1 MDYKNTLRMPQ
12 TEFEMRGNLP
22 KKEPLFQE
30 RWEKENI
37 YQKMLAKHDGYPTF
51 MLHDGPP
58 YANGDIHIGH
68 GLNKILKDVIV
79 RSKYKAG
86 YQTPFI
92 PGWDTHGLPIE
103 TAITKLGHD
112 RKKMPITEFRKLCY
126 EYALQQV
133 SNQMA
138 TMKKLGTV
146 ADYDHPYIT
155 LKKEFEGHQIEIFAK
170 MAMDG
175 LIYKGL
181 KPVYWSP
188 SSESALAEAE
198 IEYKDVKSPTIFVK
212 FNVKDGK
219 GVLTTDDSFV
229 IWTTTPWTIPANLA
243 ICLNERLEYALVK
256 SEKGNLLVLKELVDT
271 LWAKFGLE
279 EKEILKTFKGKELEG
294 ITTKHPLYDKE
305 SVIILGDHVTADAGT
320 GCVHTAPGHGVED
333 FMVGMKYGLPAY
345 CPVDEHGCMMAECG
359 DWLEGQYVDDANKTV
374 TMKLEELGALLKL
387 EFITHSYPHD
397 WRTKKPIIFRATT
410 QWFASVDKIRQKLL
424 DEITSIDWKPAWGE
438 QRMYNMIKDR
448 GDWCISRQRAW
459 GVPIPIIYAE
469 DDTPLMDADVFA
481 HVAKLISEN
490 GSNIWFEKDVKELL
504 PEGYTHPG
512 SPNGLFRKETDTM
525 DVWFDS
531 GSSHTGCLKE
541 RGYDLP
547 CDLYFEGSDQYR
559 GWFNSSLI
567 VSTAVYGHAPYKQV
581 LSHGFVM
588 DEKGVKMS
596 KSQFNAVAPTNV
608 MKQYGADILR
618 LWATSVDYQADC
630 VMGDKLLKQCAET
643 YRKVRN
649 TFRFMLA
656 NINADDLTKEAL
668 LPVNELSIIDKALLL
683 KLNAVSESVKEA
695 YNEYDFM
702 AVTSTLATFMSN
714 ELSSYY
720 LDFTK
725 DILYIEAKDDV
736 RRRQVQSV
744 IYYCVDTLVRLWAPV
759 LVHTSE
765 EINDFFEKEES
776 VHLKE
781 FNASY
786 EIENAEEIEAKVN
799 RLFEL
804 RSDVFKALEEAR
816 AAKTIGKSLEATV
829 YMHVSAD
836 DKAIIEEVLGTKLAQ
851 WLIVSQAI
859 LTDETYTQYENC
871 EVKVEKCEGK
881 VCPRCWNIHPATD
894 EHECCDRCIEVL
906 KKDYPEVPVE

>member
-1 MDYKNTLRMPQ
+1 MDYKSTLRMPQ

-22 KKEPLFQE
+22 KKEPNFQE
-30 RWEKENI
+30 RWEKEDL
-37 YQKMLAKHDGYPTF
+37 YHQMLAKHDGYPTF
-51 MLHDGPP
+51 LLHDGPP

-219 GVLTTDDSFV
+219 GVLSTDDSFV

-256 SEKGNLLVLKELVDT
+256 SEKGNLLVLKELVDS
-271 LWAKFGLE
+271 LWEKFGLE

-374 TMKLEELGALLKL
+374 TMKLDELGALLKL

-410 QWFASVDKIRQKLL
+410 QWFASVDKIRQQLL

-448 GDWCISRQRAW
+448 SDWCISRQRAW

-469 DDTPLMDADVFA
+469 DDTPIMDEKVFS
-481 HVAKLISEN
+481 HVAKLVYEN
-490 GSNIWFEKDVKELL
+490 GSNVWFEKDVKELL

-512 SPNGLFRKETDTM
+512 SPNGIFRKETDTM

-596 KSQFNAVAPTNV
+596 KSQFNAVSPSNI

-618 LWATSVDYQADC
+618 LWASSVDYQADC

-656 NINADDLTKEAL
+656 NINSDDFTKSDL
-668 LPVNELSIIDKALLL
+668 LSPNECNVIDKAILL
-683 KLNAVSESVKEA
+683 KLNEVSESVKKA

-702 AVTSTLATFMSN
+702 SVTSTLATFMSN

-725 DILYIEAKDDV
+725 DILYIEAKDDL

-744 IYYCVDTLVRLWAPV
+744 IYYCVDTLMRLWAPI
-759 LVHTSE
+759 LVHTCE
-765 EINDFFEKEES
+765 EINDFFDKGES

-781 FNASY
+781 FNDSY
-786 EIENAEEIEAKVN
+786 EIDNAEVIKANVE
-799 RLFEL
+799 RLMAL

-816 AAKTIGKSLEATV
+816 AQKTIGKSLEATV
-829 YMHVSAD
+829 YLHVSNE
-836 DKAIIEEVLGTKLAQ
+836 DKKIIDELLGEKLAQ

-859 LTDETYTQYENC
+859 LTDATLTPYENC
-871 EVKVEKCEGK
+871 EVSVDKCEGK
-881 VCPRCWNIHPATD
+881 VCPRCWNIHSASD

-906 KKDYPEVPVE
+906 KKDYPEVPIE